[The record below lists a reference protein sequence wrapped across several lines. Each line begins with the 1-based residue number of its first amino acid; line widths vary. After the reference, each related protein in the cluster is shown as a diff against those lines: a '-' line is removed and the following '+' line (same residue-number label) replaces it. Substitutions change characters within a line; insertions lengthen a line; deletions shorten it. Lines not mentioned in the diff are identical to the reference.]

1 MLFRSTRSEDV
12 DDSVY
17 DLGVGESGRPLLLLS
32 VFTQSDQGVC
42 DVTDGALQS
51 HTHTHTHTQRDARSG
66 THTHIHKVTVRSVEG
81 GRRGKQ

>member
-1 MLFRSTRSEDV
+1 MRVGVCVCLTRSEDV

-51 HTHTHTHTQRDARSG
+51 HTHTHTERRTLRHAHTYTQSDRA
-66 THTHIHKVTVRSVEG
+66 
-81 GRRGKQ
+81 QC